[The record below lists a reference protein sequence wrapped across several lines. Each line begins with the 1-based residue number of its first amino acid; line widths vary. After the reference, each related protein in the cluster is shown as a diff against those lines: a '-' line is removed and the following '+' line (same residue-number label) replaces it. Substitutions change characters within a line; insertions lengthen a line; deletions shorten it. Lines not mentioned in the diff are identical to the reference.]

1 MTASL
6 RRVRPP
12 IVLLTCCTALFIS
25 SMNAALINVALP
37 SIRADLG
44 ASAAQLQWLVDAYT
58 LVLGTLLLASGSLAD
73 RFGRKKAFILG
84 LGLFAVTSSFC
95 ALAPSVLWLIV
106 GRGLQA
112 VGGVLLTPVALSII
126 SATYTDPAQRAR
138 AIGVWGA
145 VIGIS
150 LGSGPL
156 LGGFLTESFGWEA
169 TFWMNV
175 PVCTAALVATVVFV
189 PESRAARPRRLDP
202 AGQLLIMAFLG
213 GTVGALIEGPER
225 GWDSPLVLGLMV
237 LAMLGLIA
245 FIAVERRVTDPVVDI
260 RFFGSAPFSAAV
272 IIAVAVSTAQGNFL
286 FLFSLL
292 LQGPFGYTPLGTGAL
307 LLPLAVA
314 LAVSSPL
321 AGRLIANRGTRPAL
335 VTGGACVAAS
345 SLLLIFLR
353 TDASTWYFVVVLM
366 IAGAGLGFINP
377 PISTTAVEGL
387 PPSQSGAAS
396 GIAGA
401 SRQVGVALGV
411 ALAGSVARADNMS
424 LLQASHGMF
433 ALVTGLGVGIVLLGI
448 VSTSAWAHETRRRL
462 ADLFNE

>member
-12 IVLLTCCTALFIS
+12 IVLLTCCTALFVS

-189 PESRAARPRRLDP
+189 PESRAARPRRLAP
-202 AGQLLIMAFLG
+202 A
-213 GTVGALIEGPER
+213 
-225 GWDSPLVLGLMV
+225 SC
-237 LAMLGLIA
+237 
-245 FIAVERRVTDPVVDI
+245 
-260 RFFGSAPFSAAV
+260 
-272 IIAVAVSTAQGNFL
+272 
-286 FLFSLL
+286 
-292 LQGPFGYTPLGTGAL
+292 
-307 LLPLAVA
+307 
-314 LAVSSPL
+314 SSWPSS
-321 AGRLIANRGTRPAL
+321 AGRWEP
-335 VTGGACVAAS
+335 
-345 SLLLIFLR
+345 
-353 TDASTWYFVVVLM
+353 
-366 IAGAGLGFINP
+366 
-377 PISTTAVEGL
+377 
-387 PPSQSGAAS
+387 
-396 GIAGA
+396 
-401 SRQVGVALGV
+401 
-411 ALAGSVARADNMS
+411 
-424 LLQASHGMF
+424 
-433 ALVTGLGVGIVLLGI
+433 
-448 VSTSAWAHETRRRL
+448 
-462 ADLFNE
+462 

>member
-1 MTASL
+1 M
-6 RRVRPP
+6 
-12 IVLLTCCTALFIS
+12 
-25 SMNAALINVALP
+25 
-37 SIRADLG
+37 
-44 ASAAQLQWLVDAYT
+44 
-58 LVLGTLLLASGSLAD
+58 
-73 RFGRKKAFILG
+73 
-84 LGLFAVTSSFC
+84 TSSFC

-150 LGSGPL
+150 LGFGPL

-272 IIAVAVSTAQGNFL
+272 IIAVAVSTAQG
-286 FLFSLL
+286 
-292 LQGPFGYTPLGTGAL
+292 
-307 LLPLAVA
+307 
-314 LAVSSPL
+314 
-321 AGRLIANRGTRPAL
+321 
-335 VTGGACVAAS
+335 C
-345 SLLLIFLR
+345 LLITSL
-353 TDASTWYFVVVLM
+353 DV
-366 IAGAGLGFINP
+366 
-377 PISTTAVEGL
+377 
-387 PPSQSGAAS
+387 
-396 GIAGA
+396 
-401 SRQVGVALGV
+401 SRG
-411 ALAGSVARADNMS
+411 
-424 LLQASHGMF
+424 
-433 ALVTGLGVGIVLLGI
+433 
-448 VSTSAWAHETRRRL
+448 
-462 ADLFNE
+462 

>member
-84 LGLFAVTSSFC
+84 LSLFAVTSSFC

-150 LGSGPL
+150 LGFGPL

-175 PVCTAALVATVVFV
+175 PVCTAALV
-189 PESRAARPRRLDP
+189 E
-202 AGQLLIMAFLG
+202 
-213 GTVGALIEGPER
+213 
-225 GWDSPLVLGLMV
+225 
-237 LAMLGLIA
+237 
-245 FIAVERRVTDPVVDI
+245 
-260 RFFGSAPFSAAV
+260 
-272 IIAVAVSTAQGNFL
+272 
-286 FLFSLL
+286 
-292 LQGPFGYTPLGTGAL
+292 
-307 LLPLAVA
+307 
-314 LAVSSPL
+314 
-321 AGRLIANRGTRPAL
+321 
-335 VTGGACVAAS
+335 
-345 SLLLIFLR
+345 
-353 TDASTWYFVVVLM
+353 
-366 IAGAGLGFINP
+366 
-377 PISTTAVEGL
+377 
-387 PPSQSGAAS
+387 AAS
-396 GIAGA
+396 GPAPA
-401 SRQVGVALGV
+401 SRVPAACAATASAVPTMVAT
-411 ALAGSVARADNMS
+411 SPM
-424 LLQASHGMF
+424 
-433 ALVTGLGVGIVLLGI
+433 
-448 VSTSAWAHETRRRL
+448 TSARTRM
-462 ADLFNE
+462 